1 MTRKEDH
8 NMTRLVSP
16 QATPQDIE
24 NRLAQKADFIK
35 NATEVWGDV
44 LSPEAINAAWEE
56 MAAHIRQHTPPTVF
70 HVMKDFCDRLGSR
83 R

>member
-8 NMTRLVSP
+8 NMQHLVSP
-16 QATPQDIE
+16 QATPEDIE
-24 NRLAQKADFIK
+24 NRLADKETSIRI
-35 NATEVWGDV
+35 ATKVWGDV

-56 MAAHIRQHTPPTVF
+56 MATHVRQHTPPTVF

>member
-24 NRLAQKADFIK
+24 NRLAQKANFIK
-35 NATEVWGDV
+35 NATEIWGDV
-44 LSPEAINAAWEE
+44 LSTEAINEAWEE
-56 MAAHIRQHTPPTVF
+56 MAAHVRQHTPSTVF
-70 HVMKDFCDRLGSR
+70 HVLKDFTDRLGAR
-83 R
+83 L

>member
-44 LSPEAINAAWEE
+44 LSLRRSTRRERGWL
-56 MAAHIRQHTPPTVF
+56 PT
-70 HVMKDFCDRLGSR
+70 SASTR
-83 R
+83 RPHSTTS